1 VNALKTYIIPRL
13 IQYVVV
19 IFIGITITFIIP
31 RLTPIDPV
39 QTAINRLTSYGGI
52 YMEPEIVESL
62 QNTLKE
68 LYGLEGSLLE

>member
-1 VNALKTYIIPRL
+1 MNALKTYIIPRL

-39 QTAINRLTSYGGI
+39 QTAINRLTSYGGR
-52 YMEPEIVESL
+52 
-62 QNTLKE
+62 K
-68 LYGLEGSLLE
+68 